1 MKNTPSRRTSGSS
14 LVMIIVNGEP
24 MEWEEGM
31 TVRDIIDGK
40 RYVFPLLAVWVD
52 HVPVPRDRFDDAT
65 VPDGSNVQ
73 IIHMISG
80 G

>member
-1 MKNTPSRRTSGSS
+1 MKNTPSRRTSGKSRI
-14 LVMIIVNGEP
+14 MIVVNGEP